1 MSKTTTDS
9 AAATIAGTTDAE
21 AAILASTAAAI
32 AAGQDPFG
40 DEDDDDTAPTVE
52 DKDDDNDAG
61 DEAAAEGEKA
71 DPDNLSAEALAA
83 VAGDEEDGAQ
93 VETVSTPAAEVSTE
107 AQAVEAPATPRFQGI
122 DPAEYKT
129 QRAAIVA
136 EKAKGLKDLMEGV
149 IEPDAYSALVD
160 AADEKLE
167 ALAVARTLHEA
178 NAQTEAQT
186 QAQVLDKIMRAA
198 KADGIDY
205 ADAKTARRFDA
216 EMALMDADG
225 DKRPYAERAA
235 DAHKTVATLLGKPKA
250 TPEPPKEPPKPRENA
265 KGPVTLRNV
274 PAAEVPNNGGSWVDA
289 LGKLS
294 GQDYEAAYAKLT
306 PAQKAQLLND

>member
-1 MSKTTTDS
+1 MTTKT
-9 AAATIAGTTDAE
+9 AAVPGTTESE
-21 AAILASTAAAI
+21 AAILANTAAAI

-40 DEDDDDTAPTVE
+40 DEDDEDTTATAANADDGDDETAAT
-52 DKDDDNDAG
+52 D
-61 DEAAAEGEKA
+61 GE
-71 DPDNLSAEALAA
+71 
-83 VAGDEEDGAQ
+83 
-93 VETVSTPAAEVSTE
+93 VETVSTKDELSADALAAIAGDDDGDKQVADDA
-107 AQAVEAPATPRFQGI
+107 AQAADATADAPAVPRFKGI

-205 ADAKTARRFDA
+205 AANGKAARRFDA

-235 DAHKTVATLLGKPKA
+235 DAHKTVATLLGKPKPKA
-250 TPEPPKEPPKPRENA
+250 DAESAKEPAKPRENG
-265 KGPVTLRNV
+265 KGPATLRNV
-274 PAAEVPNNGGSWVDA
+274 PAAEVPNNGGSWMDA
-289 LGKLS
+289 IGKLS

>member
-1 MSKTTTDS
+1 
-9 AAATIAGTTDAE
+9 
-21 AAILASTAAAI
+21 
-32 AAGQDPFG
+32 
-40 DEDDDDTAPTVE
+40 
-52 DKDDDNDAG
+52 
-61 DEAAAEGEKA
+61 
-71 DPDNLSAEALAA
+71 
-83 VAGDEEDGAQ
+83 
-93 VETVSTPAAEVSTE
+93 VETVSTPAS
-107 AQAVEAPATPRFQGI
+107 EAPAAEAPAAPRFQGI

-205 ADAKTARRFDA
+205 AANGKAARRFDA

-250 TPEPPKEPPKPRENA
+250 KADAESAQGARQAPRERQRPRDAAQRAGRRGAQQRRQLGGRAGQAERPGLRGRLCQADTGTEGPTPERLRQRWPKDRFRP
-265 KGPVTLRNV
+265 
-274 PAAEVPNNGGSWVDA
+274 GS
-289 LGKLS
+289 
-294 GQDYEAAYAKLT
+294 T
-306 PAQKAQLLND
+306 